1 MISRLPS
8 SHRANPKNGWS
19 LTMIRTQRNA
29 VNRTLCPASMTD
41 SLARDGEG
49 LGAMW
54 GEQKALEFLAEARFI
69 DVAVEQVEGAPI
81 NNFYIA
87 RKHKVLVSSLRLEPP
102 SLNNGQISAT
112 PHPEYLNGVA
122 TPCRPFAPKP
132 SPFGDPRSVGN
143 AATKVEPAVSETP
156 PGQTTS

>member
-1 MISRLPS
+1 
-8 SHRANPKNGWS
+8 
-19 LTMIRTQRNA
+19 MIRTQRNA
-29 VNRTLCPASMTD
+29 VNRALCPASMTD
-41 SLARDGEG
+41 SLARDSEG

-69 DVAVEQVEGAPI
+69 DVAVEQVEGDAI

-87 RKHKVLVSSLRLEPP
+87 RKHKILVSSLLLEPP

-122 TPCRPFAPKP
+122 RRADHLLQNQVLSEHLD
-132 SPFGDPRSVGN
+132 SPHF
-143 AATKVEPAVSETP
+143 
-156 PGQTTS
+156 

>member
-1 MISRLPS
+1 
-8 SHRANPKNGWS
+8 
-19 LTMIRTQRNA
+19 MIRTQRNA
-29 VNRTLCPASMTD
+29 VNRALCPASMTD

-54 GEQKALEFLAEARFI
+54 GEQKALEFLSGARFI
-69 DVAVEQVEGAPI
+69 DVADVAVEQVEGDPI

-112 PHPEYLNGVA
+112 PHPEYLNGVS

-132 SPFGDPRSVGN
+132 SPYGEGKLSGISATRS
-143 AATKVEPAVSETP
+143 
-156 PGQTTS
+156 